1 MKSKAFNLNQFK
13 FIMKQTITNFQS
25 SYWQSQYNKALSRLE
40 RAVSSGRFAQFTQP
54 PKTQLPNRLSRYAR
68 HLGLAM
74 KPTLIAAGIAAGLTL
89 ATPSTAQTFAEQTGA
104 ANPLNGVDVGFRAAP
119 TFVDIDNDGD
129 KDAFIGEAT
138 GTILYYKNTGTAAA
152 PVFTVQTGAA
162 NPFNGVDIG
171 NNANPTFVDIDND
184 GDKDA
189 FIGENDGTI
198 NYYKNTGTAA
208 APVFAAQTGAAN
220 PFNGVDVGTFSGPI
234 FEDIDNDGDKDA
246 FIGESGGTIKY
257 YKNTT
262 CTTPTT
268 LTPTV
273 SIAASPTGSITAGTS
288 VTFTA
293 SPTNGGTTPA
303 YQWKKGSNNV
313 GSNSATYTDVALAN
327 NDKITCVLTSSD
339 ACASPTTATSNE
351 ITMTVNAA
359 CTNSTAYNV
368 TGGSSYCTGGTGV
381 AIGLSNSETGV
392 MYQLKKGGVDEESA
406 KAGTGSA
413 LTWANKTAGT
423 YTVVA
428 TRTSGGCTATMTGSA
443 TVTLGTAVTPS
454 VSIAAN
460 LGNRITSGTSVTFT
474 ATPSNGGTTPVYQW
488 KLNGNNVGTNQDTY
502 ASTTLANGD
511 VITCE
516 MTSNATCAL
525 PTMATS
531 NGITMTVTTPCAS
544 PTTLTQS
551 TSQNV
556 VAFNSIS
563 CNDVQTL
570 HENNSYWR
578 AFNLT
583 NAFDV
588 SAVEIGVETAKAGG
602 TATTQPMTVRIYN
615 NTGGA
620 FPAGTR
626 NLVGTANYNV
636 ADQTLTRV
644 SIPVTASL
652 PMNAQMVVEIF
663 TPKGGGN
670 KFYIGSNAAGESA
683 PSYISAAACGLSTPK
698 TFASVSTAK
707 TVHLV
712 MNVVGCE
719 NTVCSTPAPTL
730 ANSAHC
736 QGDNAPAL
744 TATGTN
750 LKWYAAA
757 TGGTGSTTA
766 PIPST
771 ATVGTVSHWVT
782 QTIGSCESERAKI
795 DVTTKAPPT
804 VSITG
809 ANTICIGSTTNLS
822 PASGGTWVS
831 SSDAIA
837 TVNSSGIATGVS
849 NGTATFRFTETSTG
863 CQSAPTSAVT
873 VNTTSTPSVSIAANP
888 SGPITT
894 GTSVT
899 FTATPTNGGTTPV
912 YQWKKNGNNVG
923 TNQDT
928 YASTTLANGDVI
940 TCEMTSNAAC
950 ASPTLATSN
959 GITMIVNSPCTAPT
973 AYMVTGGGPICTGG
987 VGLPINLANTLSTT
1001 IYQLY
1006 LNGSA
1011 TGSPLLG
1018 IDAAGTFGPQTAAGT
1033 YTVVATLLTGGCT
1046 ATMTGSPTIYYPPT
1060 VTKFYV
1066 NAAATGTNDGSTWA
1080 NAFTNLQSATDYA
1093 CLAANAEIWVA
1104 AGTYKPSAYP
1114 IGSTGNA
1121 TTRDY
1126 SFCLQ
1131 GSTKLY
1137 GGFAG
1142 TETSIAQR
1150 NIAANPTT
1158 LSGDIGTVGVATDNV
1173 YHIILLPPDVSAMPV
1188 LDGFTISGGNANG
1201 AGSTVLGAIGI
1212 LRNSGGGIF
1221 GQSNGIS
1228 VANCT
1233 FSGNAASQTGGAVSI
1248 EGTPVSSY
1256 VNCKFLNNSSASVAG
1271 GVFTSN
1277 PLMVTNCVFAQ
1288 NTASLG
1294 GAGLGYSG
1302 PGTANISNTVFSGN
1316 NAFIG
1321 GAFSLAGGGT
1331 VNFGQCTFSGNT
1343 GFVSATG
1350 TAGNPFFLKNC
1361 IVWGTANSIGVNTGD
1376 SLSVGNST
1384 VMGGLPV
1391 GATNLGGNLTTNPLF
1406 VNAADADG
1414 ADNIFG
1420 TSDDGLHL
1428 QVCSPAANSGSNTF
1442 IPNGLTTDFASNPRI
1457 YNSGTVDMGAYELQ
1471 TTSPIPAVFA
1481 MTGGGSYCT
1490 GGAGVAV
1497 GLSNS
1502 ETGVTYQLKN
1512 GAADVGSPVSGTTGS
1527 AISFSNQTTAAT
1539 YTVLATRTTGGC
1551 TATMT
1556 GSAIVTITS
1565 NVTPSVSIAQSPS
1578 GTVQPNTSVMFTA
1591 TPTNGGTPTYQWQK
1605 GGSAISGETNAT
1617 YTLTSTTAMNGDVI
1631 TCVMTSN
1638 ATCASPTTATS
1649 TGITISV
1656 CNCDPTCSPIPGGSA
1671 IPYVATTSRTDALG
1685 YTHYCDGTGNLLLSL
1700 KIPAG
1705 TTIPASAVKVQVGA
1719 TAATFYSHYCGGSD
1733 AASSC
1738 FMAAADGNALINR
1751 NWFINQTDVT
1761 GTAIGLTNQLS
1772 IVSYFK
1778 DSDYNALNTIL
1789 TANGGT
1795 ELSATTALKIYLPKA
1810 NTSFGEFPAPNML
1823 KPLNSIAI
1831 PWSNGAAP
1839 TISTWKLTSPQTGIN
1854 TAEFKVSN
1862 LKNTG
1867 GIGKFQ

>member
-89 ATPSTAQTFAEQTGA
+89 ATPSTAQTFTEQTGA

-129 KDAFIGEAT
+129 KDAFIGEST
-138 GTILYYKNTGTAAA
+138 GTILYYKNTGTVAA

-171 NNANPTFVDIDND
+171 FNANPTFVDIDND

-198 NYYKNTGTAA
+198 NYYKNTGTAAAPVFAAQTGAANPLNGVDVGTYSAPTFVNIDNDGDKDAFIGEINGTILYYKNTGTAAAPVFTAQTGAANPFNGVIGGFYSAPTFVNIDNDGDQDAFIGEQFGTILYYKNTGTAA

-246 FIGESGGTIKY
+246 FIGAQDGTTKY

-262 CTTPTT
+262 CTAPTT

-273 SIAASPTGSITAGTS
+273 SIAASPTGSITVGTS

-327 NDKITCVLTSSD
+327 NDKITCVLTSD
-339 ACASPTTATSNE
+339 DDCASPKTATSNE
-351 ITMTVNAA
+351 ITMTVNTP
-359 CTNSTAYNV
+359 CINPTAYNV
-368 TGGSSYCTGGTGV
+368 TGGSSYCTGDAGV
-381 AIGLSNSETGV
+381 AVGLSNSETGV
-392 MYQLKKGGVDEESA
+392 TYQLKKGGVDEESA

-428 TRTSGGCTATMTGSA
+428 TRTTGGCTTTMTGSAVVTVNPLPTVYTVSGGGVYCPGGASIPVNLSNTQTGVEYVVYRDGITTALTFAGDGTPLSFNPDIDLAPDVAGVYTLVATSLSSTCSATMASSA

-460 LGNRITSGTSVTFT
+460 PGNSITSGTSVTFT

-488 KLNGNNVGTNQDTY
+488 KLNGNNVGTNQNTY
-502 ASTTLANGD
+502 T
-511 VITCE
+511 
-516 MTSNATCAL
+516 
-525 PTMATS
+525 
-531 NGITMTVTTPCAS
+531 
-544 PTTLTQS
+544 
-551 TSQNV
+551 
-556 VAFNSIS
+556 
-563 CNDVQTL
+563 
-570 HENNSYWR
+570 
-578 AFNLT
+578 
-583 NAFDV
+583 
-588 SAVEIGVETAKAGG
+588 
-602 TATTQPMTVRIYN
+602 
-615 NTGGA
+615 
-620 FPAGTR
+620 
-626 NLVGTANYNV
+626 
-636 ADQTLTRV
+636 
-644 SIPVTASL
+644 
-652 PMNAQMVVEIF
+652 
-663 TPKGGGN
+663 
-670 KFYIGSNAAGESA
+670 
-683 PSYISAAACGLSTPK
+683 
-698 TFASVSTAK
+698 
-707 TVHLV
+707 
-712 MNVVGCE
+712 
-719 NTVCSTPAPTL
+719 
-730 ANSAHC
+730 
-736 QGDNAPAL
+736 
-744 TATGTN
+744 
-750 LKWYAAA
+750 
-757 TGGTGSTTA
+757 
-766 PIPST
+766 
-771 ATVGTVSHWVT
+771 
-782 QTIGSCESERAKI
+782 
-795 DVTTKAPPT
+795 
-804 VSITG
+804 
-809 ANTICIGSTTNLS
+809 
-822 PASGGTWVS
+822 
-831 SSDAIA
+831 
-837 TVNSSGIATGVS
+837 
-849 NGTATFRFTETSTG
+849 
-863 CQSAPTSAVT
+863 
-873 VNTTSTPSVSIAANP
+873 
-888 SGPITT
+888 
-894 GTSVT
+894 
-899 FTATPTNGGTTPV
+899 
-912 YQWKKNGNNVG
+912 
-923 TNQDT
+923 
-928 YASTTLANGDVI
+928 STTLANGDVI

-973 AYMVTGGGPICTGG
+973 AYTVTGGGPICAGG
-987 VGLPINLANTLSTT
+987 VGLPINLSNTLSTT

-1018 IDAAGTFGPQTAAGT
+1018 INAAGTFGPQTTAGT

-1046 ATMTGSPTIYYPPT
+1046 AAMTGSPTIYYPPT

-1121 TTRDY
+1121 TARDY

-1150 NIAANPTT
+1150 NIATNPTT

-1173 YHIILLPPDVSAMPV
+1173 YHIILLPPDVSTMPV

-1201 AGSTVLGAIGI
+1201 AGSTVLGATGI

-1302 PGTANISNTVFSGN
+1302 PGIANISNTIFSGN

-1350 TAGNPFFLKNC
+1350 TSGNPFFLKNC
-1361 IVWGTANSIGVNTGD
+1361 IVWGTANGIGVNTGG

-1384 VMGGLPV
+1384 VMGALPV
-1391 GATNLGGNLTTNPLF
+1391 VATNLGGNLTTNPLF

-1428 QVCSPAANSGSNTF
+1428 QVCSPAVNSGSNTF
-1442 IPNGLTTDFASNPRI
+1442 IPSGLTTDFASNPRI

-1471 TTSPIPAVFA
+1471 TPSPIPAVFA

-1490 GGAGVAV
+1490 GGTGVAI

-1512 GAADVGSPVSGTTGS
+1512 GATNVGLPVNGTTGS

-1556 GSAIVTITS
+1556 GSAVVSMTA

-1617 YTLTSTTAMNGDVI
+1617 YTFTSTTAMNGDVI

-1638 ATCASPTTATS
+1638 ATCASPTTVTS
-1649 TGITISV
+1649 TGTTISV

-1671 IPYVATTSRTDALG
+1671 IPYMATTSRTDALG

-1700 KIPAG
+1700 KVPAG
-1705 TTIPASAVKVQVGA
+1705 ITIPAAAVNVKVDAGTPAYYPQYCNPSPSYCFMGA
-1719 TAATFYSHYCGGSD
+1719 TH
-1733 AASSC
+1733 
-1738 FMAAADGNALINR
+1738 NVIINR
-1751 NWFINQTDVT
+1751 FWHISLAAVT
-1761 GTAIGLTNQLS
+1761 GTPAIGSTNPLS
-1772 IVSYFK
+1772 IVSYLNNT
-1778 DSDYNALNTIL
+1778 DYMDLNTELINHGGMAL
-1789 TANGGT
+1789 SSPSKLKVYTGKSSAMFLFNVFESPSMLKPFNSVNQLINNGT
-1795 ELSATTALKIYLPKA
+1795 SATTTNWELLP
-1810 NTSFGEFPAPNML
+1810 SL
-1823 KPLNSIAI
+1823 
-1831 PWSNGAAP
+1831 
-1839 TISTWKLTSPQTGIN
+1839 QTGIYRI
-1854 TAEFKVSN
+1854 EFQVSN
-1862 LKNTG
+1862 LKNSG
-1867 GIGKFQ
+1867 GIGAF